1 MAYTDRRES
10 PMTPDEL
17 KTLRGDKTKIV
28 FAAEIGAT
36 VQTLGNWE
44 SGRTKPPAPRL
55 AQLQKM
61 RDHIG

>member
-1 MAYTDRRES
+1 
-10 PMTPDEL
+10 MTPDEL

-28 FAAEIGAT
+28 FASEIGAT

-55 AQLQKM
+55 AQLQKL
-61 RDHIG
+61 RDTEK

>member
-1 MAYTDRRES
+1 
-10 PMTPDEL
+10 MTPEDL
-17 KTLRGDKTKIV
+17 KILRGNKTKIV
-28 FAAEIGAT
+28 FASEIGVT

-55 AQLQKM
+55 TQLQKM

>member
-1 MAYTDRRES
+1 
-10 PMTPDEL
+10 MTPDDL

-28 FAAEIGAT
+28 FAAEIGVT

-55 AQLQKM
+55 AQLQKL
-61 RDHIG
+61 RDIEK